1 MEQKKKALGRGLEEL
16 FSTEVLDFDTF
27 ESNIMENAT
36 TNEIQDIPINEI
48 RPNPYQPRK
57 SFNEEALRELS
68 ESIKNHGVFQPI
80 IVKKGIRGY
89 DLIAGERRL
98 RASKMA
104 GLDKIPAIV
113 KDFSDDEMR
122 EIALL
127 ENIQRENLTAIEL
140 AWAYKG
146 IIDNLDIRQEDLA
159 LRIGKSRSHI
169 TNTLGLLNLPEEVQ
183 KMILNGELSM
193 GHARVL
199 SKMEDESKITGLA
212 KKIINEG
219 LSVHEIEEISKDEE
233 IKKRVPITRRER
245 NTDYTNIENEL
256 KDILGTKVKVDNK
269 KINIYNINNE
279 IAEKIFPELYEIKIR
294 GYVPILAHVE
304 RYKEVQEN
312 VNIIYDCIKEG
323 ALIQVNSSSI
333 IGKNGKEAERV
344 NEILLNNNMIHF
356 IATDAHSSTR
366 RRPIIRETY
375 DYIVRKYGEQK
386 AEILFIQ
393 NPYKVIE
400 DKEISIESPRK
411 YEKSKG
417 FFKKLFKK

>member
-1 MEQKKKALGRGLEEL
+1 MEQKKKALGKGLEEL

-36 TNEIQDIPINEI
+36 TNEIQDISVNEI

-57 SFNEEALRELS
+57 SFNEDALRELS

-199 SKMEDESKITGLA
+199 SKMEDESKITDLA
-212 KKIINEG
+212 KKITSEG

-245 NTDYTNIENEL
+245 NTDYTNVENEL
-256 KDILGTKVKVDNK
+256 RDILGTKVKVDNK
-269 KINIYNINNE
+269 KINIY
-279 IAEKIFPELYEIKIR
+279 F
-294 GYVPILAHVE
+294 
-304 RYKEVQEN
+304 EN
-312 VNIIYDCIKEG
+312 VNDLNRILEIMNIEIK
-323 ALIQVNSSSI
+323 
-333 IGKNGKEAERV
+333 
-344 NEILLNNNMIHF
+344 
-356 IATDAHSSTR
+356 
-366 RRPIIRETY
+366 
-375 DYIVRKYGEQK
+375 
-386 AEILFIQ
+386 
-393 NPYKVIE
+393 
-400 DKEISIESPRK
+400 
-411 YEKSKG
+411 
-417 FFKKLFKK
+417 

>member
-27 ESNIMENAT
+27 ENNIMENAT
-36 TNEIQDIPINEI
+36 SNEIQDIPVNDI

-57 SFNEEALRELS
+57 SFNEDALRELAS
-68 ESIKNHGVFQPI
+68 SIKNHGVFQPI

-104 GLDKIPAIV
+104 GMDKIPAIV
-113 KDFSDDEMR
+113 KEFSDDEMR

-159 LRIGKSRSHI
+159 LKIGKSRSHI
-169 TNTLGLLNLPEEVQ
+169 TNTLGLLNLPEDVQ

-199 SKMEDESKITGLA
+199 SKMEDESKITELA

-219 LSVHEIEEISKDEE
+219 ISVHEIENISKNEE
-233 IKKRVPITRRER
+233 IKKRAPITRRDK
-245 NTDYTNIENEL
+245 NTDYSNVENEL
-256 KDILGTKVKVDNK
+256 RDILGTKVKVDNK
-269 KINIYNINNE
+269 RLSIY
-279 IAEKIFPELYEIKIR
+279 F
-294 GYVPILAHVE
+294 
-304 RYKEVQEN
+304 EN
-312 VNIIYDCIKEG
+312 VNDLNRILEIMNIEIK
-323 ALIQVNSSSI
+323 
-333 IGKNGKEAERV
+333 
-344 NEILLNNNMIHF
+344 
-356 IATDAHSSTR
+356 
-366 RRPIIRETY
+366 
-375 DYIVRKYGEQK
+375 
-386 AEILFIQ
+386 
-393 NPYKVIE
+393 
-400 DKEISIESPRK
+400 
-411 YEKSKG
+411 
-417 FFKKLFKK
+417 

>member
-27 ESNIMENAT
+27 ESNIMENAKS
-36 TNEIQDIPINEI
+36 NEIQDIPVNEI

-57 SFNEEALRELS
+57 TFNEDALRELS

-159 LRIGKSRSHI
+159 LKIGKSRSHI

-183 KMILNGELSM
+183 KMILNGERAM

-199 SKMEDESKITGLA
+199 SKMEDESKITDLA

-219 LSVHEIEEISKDEE
+219 LSVHEIENISKNEE
-233 IKKRVPITRRER
+233 IKKRVPITRR
-245 NTDYTNIENEL
+245 NKDTDYTNIENEL
-256 KDILGTKVKVDNK
+256 RDILGTKVKVDNK
-269 KINIYNINNE
+269 KINIY
-279 IAEKIFPELYEIKIR
+279 F
-294 GYVPILAHVE
+294 
-304 RYKEVQEN
+304 EN
-312 VNIIYDCIKEG
+312 VNDLNRILEIMNIEIK
-323 ALIQVNSSSI
+323 
-333 IGKNGKEAERV
+333 
-344 NEILLNNNMIHF
+344 
-356 IATDAHSSTR
+356 
-366 RRPIIRETY
+366 
-375 DYIVRKYGEQK
+375 
-386 AEILFIQ
+386 
-393 NPYKVIE
+393 
-400 DKEISIESPRK
+400 
-411 YEKSKG
+411 
-417 FFKKLFKK
+417 